1 MIPMYGF
8 LQGDTLGLLV
18 LARPEDTAA
27 DLCAKLQ
34 SAASVR
40 VGSAVSA
47 RVDAAARRLARAVSR
62 RSRMS
67 SAPSSRSASYWLWAW
82 QRWRISA
89 AVG

>member
-1 MIPMYGF
+1 MIPVYGF

-40 VGSAVSA
+40 VAPLAAPVVVYKGQVLEPDTT
-47 RVDAAARRLARAVSR
+47 VQDAQIGPLERIDVVARR
-62 RSRMS
+62 
-67 SAPSSRSASYWLWAW
+67 
-82 QRWRISA
+82 
-89 AVG
+89 

>member
-1 MIPMYGF
+1 VIPIYGF

-40 VGSAVSA
+40 VAPLAAPVVVYKGQVLAPDITVQ
-47 RVDAAARRLARAVSR
+47 DAKIGALERFDVVARR
-62 RSRMS
+62 
-67 SAPSSRSASYWLWAW
+67 
-82 QRWRISA
+82 
-89 AVG
+89 

>member
-1 MIPMYGF
+1 MIPIYGF

-40 VGSAVSA
+40 VPPLKGATVVYKGQALGPETTVLEAQMAPLERFDVVA
-47 RVDAAARRLARAVSR
+47 R
-62 RSRMS
+62 
-67 SAPSSRSASYWLWAW
+67 P
-82 QRWRISA
+82 
-89 AVG
+89 